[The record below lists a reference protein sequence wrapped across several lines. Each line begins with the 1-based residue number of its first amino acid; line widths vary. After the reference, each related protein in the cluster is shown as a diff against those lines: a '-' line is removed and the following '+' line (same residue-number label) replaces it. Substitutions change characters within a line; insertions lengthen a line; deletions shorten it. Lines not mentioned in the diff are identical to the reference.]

1 MDWSERIGRRIR
13 LRDLHVV
20 MAVAEE
26 GSMTRASA
34 KLAISHPVVSKTIS
48 DLEQVLGVS
57 LFDRTP
63 RGVELTPFGQ
73 ALLKCGVNVFD
84 EMRRGLKQIEFLA
97 DPTAG
102 RLAVGGPEIVLS
114 GILPQISE
122 KFLQR
127 FPDVQLNVIHADTA
141 VMQFGALRDRKVELM
156 IGRLLRRPVEDDLVI
171 EPLLEE
177 PFVAV
182 AGTDSQWARRRR
194 LGLTDL
200 AAESWVL
207 PPYDRA
213 PGALIA
219 QIFQETGI
227 KPPEPSVATLSIQ
240 LTIRLIASGRFVGLL
255 PGSVARLSAK
265 GVGLKILPVRLPDVR
280 FSLEIITARDR
291 TPTPLAGLFIEQ
303 ARTVAKS
310 LSL

>member
-1 MDWSERIGRRIR
+1 
-13 LRDLHVV
+13 
-20 MAVAEE
+20 
-26 GSMTRASA
+26 MTKASA

-48 DLEQVLGVS
+48 DLEQALGVS

-63 RGVELTPFGQ
+63 RGVELTAFGQ
-73 ALLKCGVNVFD
+73 ALLRCGMNVFD

-97 DPTAG
+97 DPTSG

-127 FPDVQLNVIHADTA
+127 LPDVQLRVIHADTA
-141 VMQFGALRDRKVELM
+141 VMQFGALRDRQVELM
-156 IGRLLRRPVEDDLVI
+156 IGRLLRRPVEDDIAI

-177 PFVAV
+177 PFVAI

-194 LGLTDL
+194 LELADL

-207 PPYDRA
+207 PPYDSA

-227 KPPEPSVATLSIQ
+227 KLPQPSVATLSIQ

-265 GVGLKILPVRLPDVR
+265 AVGLKILPIGLPDVR
-280 FSLEIITARDR
+280 FSLEIITMRDR

-303 ARTVAKS
+303 ARAVAKS